1 MKRFLLVAVV
11 ALASCGGDPPL
22 PGPDLSIRVVAPA
35 AEVEFGRAF
44 PLEVVR
50 TWPRDL
56 DPGPWSDAALAP
68 LVVRAEETEMRDD
81 GRRIVETRRFEA
93 RAFSLDAVRVPPP
106 RFEANPRDGGAPRA
120 AAGAP
125 LVIRVRPS
133 VDRASPGAPELPG
146 DLRSGRG
153 PGAAWIAAFAIA
165 AAAAAALLLRAARRP
180 AVPAPAPAAPP
191 APAGTPTERA
201 LARLD
206 ALRARAV
213 DDPAGARA
221 FHEEAAAALREWTE
235 EVRGVATR
243 CRTTEEIAADA
254 AAPRALG
261 EVLGQC
267 DLAKFAG
274 AAPGAAARTSL
285 LDDAVSLV
293 CAGGAR

>member
-1 MKRFLLVAVV
+1 MRRLALGAALLVA
-11 ALASCGGDPPL
+11 ACGGDAPA
-22 PGPDLSIRVVAPA
+22 PGPDLSIRVEAA
-35 AEVEFGRAF
+35 AEVEYGRAF

-50 TWPRDL
+50 SWPRDL

-68 LVVRAEETEMRDD
+68 LAVRAAGTESRDD
-81 GRRIVETRRFEA
+81 GRRVVETRRFEA

-106 RFEANPRDGGAPRA
+106 RFEAKPRDGGAPRA

-153 PGAAWIAAFAIA
+153 PGAAWIAALAIA
-165 AAAAAALLLRAARRP
+165 AAAAAAFLLRAARRP
-180 AVPAPAPAAPP
+180 AAPAPATAAP
-191 APAGTPTERA
+191 AVPAGTPADRA
-201 LARLD
+201 LARID

-221 FHEEAAAALREWTE
+221 FHEEAAAALREWAE
-235 EVRGVATR
+235 EARGVATR
-243 CRTTEEIAADA
+243 CRTTEEIAA
-254 AAPRALG
+254 AAP
-261 EVLGQC
+261 VLGAALARC

-274 AAPGAAARTSL
+274 AAPGAAERVRL
-285 LDDAVSLV
+285 LDDAAALV
-293 CAGGAR
+293 RGEGAR